1 MDQKRET
8 CRKVQSAVHATML
21 AHPCLACGM
30 VSTGRRLP
38 PARAVQAPG
47 PCRDTHVT
55 HLGCYCCCFAQ
66 TGIQKQQS
74 QLLCLAKKSSL
85 GKAALSPTWKQLQ
98 GDLSHCPGFFLPG
111 RGEQHRPT
119 GLSRVKK
126 LPGLSHLC
134 GVCDLEAKKP
144 SLTRFPNA
152 VRIFRSTKFTQGE
165 ACQGKNLHSVSQESS
180 KMGLT

>member
-21 AHPCLACGM
+21 AHPCLACGV

-74 QLLCLAKKSSL
+74 QLKQQQLLCLARKSSL

-98 GDLSHCPGFFLPG
+98 GDLSHSPGFFLPG
-111 RGEQHRPT
+111 RGGATQANWTLKGQETAWSQATFVVFVTWRP
-119 GLSRVKK
+119 K
-126 LPGLSHLC
+126 
-134 GVCDLEAKKP
+134 
-144 SLTRFPNA
+144 SL
-152 VRIFRSTKFTQGE
+152 
-165 ACQGKNLHSVSQESS
+165 H
-180 KMGLT
+180 